1 MSKSDTS
8 SPTTSNM
15 EIMAEGYLEMAE
27 INLGIANEFT
37 HLEEEAYLLHD
48 MHKSKQDLC
57 RS

>member
-1 MSKSDTS
+1 
-8 SPTTSNM
+8 M

-37 HLEEEAYLLHD
+37 HLEEEAYLLQD